1 MTTLFFCIL
10 GVLILAFIG
19 LGRVLYPR
27 RRSPASSPRTELERR
42 LFVQILQRHIS

>member
-1 MTTLFFCIL
+1 MTTLFFCIV

-27 RRSPASSPRTELERR
+27 WRSPAPAPRTER